1 MSPRPWNAAQCTM
14 LSIHQHPHDPAPRF
28 QQRQQQRRGR
38 SADIGRLNCYP
49 SSKLGWNP
57 SSIAR
62 GRCPRHH
69 YPQHWSRSVGLP
81 LDSGPL
87 CPLALWLPLC
97 PHISPKLVQH
107 WPNIGQNWGQFGISL
122 GPMWGRCGA
131 KLGPNRAQFGVN
143 GEGDNNNLIKV

>member
-14 LSIHQHPHDPAPRF
+14 LPIHQHPHDPAPRF
-28 QQRQQQRRGR
+28 QQRQQQRRGQ

-69 YPQHWSRSVGLP
+69 YPQYWSRSVGLP

-87 CPLALWLPLC
+87 CPLALWVPLC
-97 PHISPKLVQH
+97 RGRSRKVYGSKIQLRWRGK
-107 WPNIGQNWGQFGISL
+107 QFPGNPCSETCVML
-122 GPMWGRCGA
+122 S
-131 KLGPNRAQFGVN
+131 F
-143 GEGDNNNLIKV
+143 